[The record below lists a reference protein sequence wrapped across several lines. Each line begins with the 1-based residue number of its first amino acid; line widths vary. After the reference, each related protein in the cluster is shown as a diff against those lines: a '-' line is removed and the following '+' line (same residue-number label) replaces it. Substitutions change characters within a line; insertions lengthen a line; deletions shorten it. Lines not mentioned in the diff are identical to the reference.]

1 MNRKA
6 LRRPGH
12 PGPAT
17 TQPNKHEGRSRR
29 RPTHVGRAE
38 AARLVARWSPS
49 PDGRLACAW
58 TLEPNRGPAV
68 RTITSEEA
76 MPDAD
81 DGRSPRTGAPHRAE
95 LTALM

>member
-17 TQPNKHEGRSRR
+17 TQPNKHDGRSRR
-29 RPTHVGRAE
+29 RPTHVARAE
-38 AARLVARWSPS
+38 AARLVARWSLS

-58 TLEPNRGPAV
+58 TLEPYRGPAV
-68 RTITSEEA
+68 PMSTSEEA
-76 MPDAD
+76 MPAGD
-81 DGRSPRTGAPHRAE
+81 DGRSPRTGAPTRAE
-95 LTALM
+95 VMP